1 MYAAERRRQIL
12 EMIRSEASVKVTEL
26 AQLFEVSPSTIR
38 RDLNELHKAEL
49 LERTY
54 GGAVTSPLNE
64 YEAPFSERSV
74 SHRDEKDRIGQ
85 AAAGLVKPGE
95 MIIVDGGTTTEC
107 MARYLRE
114 IAEVTVVT
122 FGANIVNA
130 LAGAELVTV
139 IGIGGVLQHRTL
151 IFGGVLALDALE
163 VYNMRFDKA
172 FLAATGISAEDGITN
187 FGFEEIP
194 LKRKAIEYA
203 RGGDPAGRFVEGR
216 HAGDRFHRAGWPD
229 SPADHG
235 CRRAFRADRGIAKY
249 GSDCG
254 SGLDSPYGE
263 TCRQTAAAA
272 RPLGSRRP

>member
-130 LAGAELVTV
+130 LAGVELVTV

-203 RGGDPAGRFVEGR
+203 VEVILLADSSKVGTRATGFIAPVGRIHRLITDAG
-216 HAGDRFHRAGWPD
+216 AP
-229 SPADHG
+229 
-235 CRRAFRADRGIAKY
+235 
-249 GSDCG
+249 
-254 SGLDSPYGE
+254 SGQIEALRNMGVIVD
-263 TCRQTAAAA
+263 
-272 RPLGSRRP
+272 LV